1 MDFILSLELPQFFD
15 LLVKAYEAREK
26 DQAFQMWLVRYR
38 HMTKENFI
46 SFEDFYLSLKKPVD
60 NRTAAQI
67 VEDTKKLHANTEWV
81 VS

>member
-15 LLVKAYEAREK
+15 LLVKAYENRERDK
-26 DQAFQMWLVRYR
+26 AFQMWLVLYQN
-38 HMTKENFI
+38 MTKENFM
-46 SFEDFYLSLKKPVD
+46 SFEDYYQSLKKPVD

>member
-1 MDFILSLELPQFFD
+1 MNLDLPQFAE

-26 DQAFQMWLVRYR
+26 DKAFQLWLVRYR

-46 SFEDFYLSLKKPVD
+46 SFEDFYLSLKQPVD
-60 NRTAAQI
+60 KRSAAEI
-67 VEDTKKLHANTEWV
+67 VEDTKKLHAKTEWV

>member
-38 HMTKENFI
+38 HMTTENFI